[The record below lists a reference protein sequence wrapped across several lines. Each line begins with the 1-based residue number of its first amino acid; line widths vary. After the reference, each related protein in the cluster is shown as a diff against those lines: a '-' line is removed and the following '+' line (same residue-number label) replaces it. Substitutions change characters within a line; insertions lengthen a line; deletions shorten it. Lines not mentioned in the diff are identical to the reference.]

1 MTKIRF
7 EEDHIVIIDTND
19 GVIDVLTNTPENQEV
34 VKAYIKAK
42 RMNKSKKRKDSWF
55 ADALKNTKD

>member
-34 VKAYIKAK
+34 VKAYMKMK
-42 RMNKSKKRKDSWF
+42 RTKPSKKRKDSWF
-55 ADALKNTKD
+55 AEALKNVKE